1 MLYRAS
7 AGLIVVAALSGLCS
21 TGAAAAP
28 DAGGAFEARVVVVNI
43 ERVLT
48 TSAPAQE
55 ANRRIFEEFD
65 PREKALE
72 QNAVQLRQMAQKLE
86 RDAAQLPERD
96 RIRRSRELDELE
108 RDASRQRA
116 QFRED
121 LAERQ
126 AKARA
131 AVAARVYEVLKA
143 LPQEQHVD
151 LVLINTVWNSA
162 RVDATDKVLKMLER

>member
-1 MLYRAS
+1 
-7 AGLIVVAALSGLCS
+7 
-21 TGAAAAP
+21 
-28 DAGGAFEARVVVVNI
+28 
-43 ERVLT
+43 
-48 TSAPAQE
+48 
-55 ANRRIFEEFD
+55 
-65 PREKALE
+65 
-72 QNAVQLRQMAQKLE
+72 
-86 RDAAQLPERD
+86 LPERD

-108 RDASRQRA
+108 RDASRKRA

-162 RVDATDKVLKMLER
+162 RVDVTDKVLKMLER